1 MELLDPKEIKQE
13 KLQNIE
19 QAKERIKKLAIEELR
34 LVKNI
39 NFLRTEEIEQKKKT
53 EQTIDEAETVVRKKI
68 LDLKQEVKNLE
79 ERKIKALKPIDDKQ
93 KEFDQ
98 QFSEIQEAKN
108 QVEKEKNNLNTDREA
123 LLDRI
128 ENIIDNEKENDEKV
142 VALDDRKNNIIKA
155 EAEIKRL
162 TRTLGGKWVDF
173 HKAMASLNEE
183 IKKNLAK
190 EKNIAT
196 REKAIEDRKNEQD
209 KHDNEIQN
217 ARALLKS
224 NYEALETAKKHLNI
238 K

>member
-39 NFLRTEEIEQKKKT
+39 NFLRTEEIEQKRKQNRPSMKPRLLS
-53 EQTIDEAETVVRKKI
+53 VKKI

-128 ENIIDNEKENDEKV
+128 ENIIDNEKENDEKS

-183 IKKNLAK
+183 IKKISQKKKTLQPGK
-190 EKNIAT
+190 KQLKTEKTSRINTTMKFRTPALCLNQIMK
-196 REKAIEDRKNEQD
+196 RLKQLKN
-209 KHDNEIQN
+209 
-217 ARALLKS
+217 
-224 NYEALETAKKHLNI
+224 T
-238 K
+238 

>member
-13 KLQNIE
+13 KSQNIE
-19 QAKERIKKLAIEELR
+19 QAKERIKKLAVEELR

-53 EQTIDEAETVVRKKI
+53 EQAIDEAETVVRKKI

-93 KEFDQ
+93 KELDR
-98 QFSEIQEAKN
+98 QFAEIQEEKK
-108 QVEKEKNNLNTDREA
+108 QVEKEKNNLNTEREA

-173 HKAMASLNEE
+173 HKAMANLNEE

-209 KHDNEIQN
+209 KYDKEIQN
-217 ARALLKS
+217 ARTLLKS